1 MKTAGICIGASTITL
16 VCADK
21 SDDKITIMKTRSI
34 SHEGNPKKVLLDIL
48 KDGSVRSADRIAF
61 TGRKLRHFINART
74 LSEPEAVEEAYGY
87 FRSCH
92 EGSQREDR
100 GWTKSQGMITAE
112 VGSFSRG
119 MTKGDTDPITIVS
132 AGGETFMVYS
142 LDSDGR
148 IIEVKSGNKCASGT
162 GEFFLQQLK
171 RMDLSVEAAME
182 IADVDEPYKV
192 AGRCSVFCKSD
203 CTHALNKGAAK
214 SKVVAGLCRMMA
226 GKIEELMTKKN
237 RAQVLL
243 VGGSSSNRIM
253 VKYLKDS
260 GLNVVIPPYSH
271 CFEALGAALWALKNE
286 TVPISEEKLFKSG
299 EHGFPRH
306 EPLSKAISKV
316 RFMDSVRGTAEEGDM
331 CILGLDVGSTT
342 TKAVLMRCSDKTILA
357 GVYLR
362 TNGDPVGA
370 SRRCYEQIAAQLDV
384 PVKIIGLG
392 VTGSGRQIAGLH
404 ALTPAVINEII
415 AHARAAA
422 HFDPEVDTIFEIG
435 GQDAK
440 YTYLINGV
448 ASDYAMNEACSAGT
462 GSFLEESAL
471 EALNLKVE
479 DIGEIA
485 IRGKEPPNFNDQCA
499 AFIGSDIKTA
509 IQNGIS
515 RDDIAAGLVYSI
527 CLNYLN
533 RVKGNR
539 AVGQK
544 VFMQGGVCYNKAV
557 PVAMASLTGKEI
569 IVPPEPGLMG
579 AFGVALETLS
589 MLELKQIEPM
599 SFDLKELADRQVIYD
614 EPFVCAGGKE
624 KCDRKCT
631 ISRIRIENK
640 VYPFGGA
647 CNKYYNMR
655 VSQKDANMEELDFVA
670 LRERLLLNAQ
680 ADNGDIPQE
689 SRPAE
694 QRCVPI
700 ANSNCHPTKEN
711 AAHVL
716 DAKNL
721 KDSSVATTLVVSSQ
735 QNDINNKGLPQNDTS
750 NVRKVGINFSLMTNT
765 FFPLYS
771 TFFRKLGY
779 EVVYDPKPDSE
790 GCSQKGAPFCWPVEQ
805 AHGILKSLLKLEPD
819 IVFLPHVKAYPVP
832 GGQDVSVCCPFVQ
845 AEPYTLKAAFP
856 ELEKYTV
863 LAPVLDMTN
872 GYEAAESAFV
882 EAGKRLGH
890 TAGESMEAFRC
901 AVEAQNAFHKAAREA
916 GRKIMEDVINSGQ
929 TAVVLFGRPYNAFSG
944 MGNMGIPKK
953 LASRG
958 IKVIPQDFL
967 PVHDEDSHDKMYWA
981 SGQWILKAARYVS
994 RHENL
999 FGVYITNFSC
1009 GPDSF
1014 LITYFRNIM
1023 GEKPSLTL
1031 ELDSHTADAGVD
1043 TRIEAFLDVVRR
1055 YRDMKKAGFKTGSS
1069 GFDPSWTAE
1078 VVNIANRVYVRTPDG
1093 EKYPISHPKVKIL
1106 VPSMGDIGARMLAAT
1121 LSYVGANTVP
1131 LPPPG
1136 EKELAIGRKFTTC
1149 KECLP
1154 LQLTFGSLMR
1164 YVDEVWNGE
1173 DILVN
1178 FMPEAS
1184 GPCRFGQYN
1193 VMMRELVAKKGH
1205 DRIAMLSLTSEN
1217 SYAGFG
1223 VRFALRAWQSVIL
1236 SDVLDDIKSAI
1247 IALAVDPEKGLEVFN
1262 RVSDGLIESIRT
1274 DKWPLLRRKIVKA
1287 ARELSSIPR
1296 KGELDSIPSIALIG
1310 EIYVRR
1316 DGFSRQFLVDKL
1328 SRKGFWVRVAPVAEW
1343 IHYCDYIVQNRLV
1356 AKSKLTDRVKNRLT
1370 CMVKNPY
1377 EFEIKSILEQSGFYK
1392 TNGTRVEDVVEAA
1405 SEIVSP
1411 RLTGETVLTVGS
1423 ALKEIVEEVDG
1434 VISLGPFG
1442 CMPSRLAEALI
1453 TQKLKDIKP
1462 KVAEEKELV
1471 KHVMEAHPS
1480 LPFLSVETDGNT
1492 FPQLI
1497 ESRLEAFLLQ
1507 VNRLF
1512 ESKRASGTVLR
1523 AHFEQRGQ
1531 SLSR

>member
-1 MKTAGICIGASTITL
+1 MKTVGICIGASTVTMA
-16 VCADK
+16 CADK
-21 SDDKITIMKTRSI
+21 SHDKITILKTKSI

-48 KDGSVRSADRIAF
+48 RDESVRSADRIAF
-61 TGRKLRHFINART
+61 TGRRLRHFINART
-74 LSEPEAVEEAYGY
+74 LSEPEAIEEAYGY
-87 FRSCH
+87 FRSSQKDGRQKD
-92 EGSQREDR
+92 EGAFL
-100 GWTKSQGMITAE
+100 SQGGITPY
-112 VGSFSRG
+112 S
-119 MTKGDTDPITIVS
+119 MTAGDTDPVTLVS
-132 AGGETFMVYS
+132 AGGETFMVYY
-142 LDSDGR
+142 LDPNGR
-148 IIEVKSGNKCASGT
+148 IIDVKSGNKCASGT
-162 GEFFLQQLK
+162 GEFFLQQIK

-182 IADVDEPYKV
+182 MAALDEPYKV

-214 SKVVAGLCRMMA
+214 SKVVAGLCKMMA
-226 GKIEELMTKKN
+226 GKIEELLNKKTK
-237 RAQVLL
+237 AQVLL
-243 VGGSSSNRIM
+243 VGGSSSNKIM
-253 VKYLKDS
+253 VKYLKES
-260 GLNVVIPPYSH
+260 GLNVIIPSYSH

-286 TVPISEEKLFKSG
+286 TVPVDEGKLFKSG

-306 EPLSKAISKV
+306 DPLSKALSKV
-316 RFMDSVRGTAEEGDM
+316 RFMDSVRGEAKEGDV

-342 TKAVLMRCSDKTILA
+342 TKAVLMRCEDKAILA

-370 SRRCYEQIAAQLDV
+370 SRRCYEEIAAQIKA

-404 ALTPAVINEII
+404 ALSPAVINEII
-415 AHARAAA
+415 AHARAASY
-422 HFDPEVDTIFEIG
+422 FDPEVDTIFEIG

-440 YTYLINGV
+440 YTFLTNGV

-485 IRGKEPPNFNDQCA
+485 IKGKQPPNFNDQCA

-557 PVAMASLTGKEI
+557 PIAMANLTGKEI

-589 MLELKQIEPM
+589 MLELKQIEPID
-599 SFDLKELADRQVIYD
+599 FDLKELANRQVVYD
-614 EPFVCAGGKE
+614 KPFVCAGGKE

-631 ISRIRIENK
+631 ISRIRIKEK

-647 CNKYYNMR
+647 CNKYYNQR
-655 VSQKDANMEELDFVA
+655 ISKKDADMEELDFVA
-670 LRERLLLNAQ
+670 LRERLLLSAQ
-680 ADNGDIPQE
+680 GDGSSVSSE
-689 SRPAE
+689 
-694 QRCVPI
+694 
-700 ANSNCHPTKEN
+700 
-711 AAHVL
+711 
-716 DAKNL
+716 KNNVVINRQT
-721 KDSSVATTLVVSSQ
+721 KDSSVDS
-735 QNDINNKGLPQNDTS
+735 LPQNDTN
-750 NVRKVGINFSLMTNT
+750 NVKKVGINFSLMTNT

-771 TFFRKLGY
+771 TFFKKLGY
-779 EVVYDPKPDSE
+779 QVVYDASPDSE

-805 AHGILKSLLKLEPD
+805 AHGTLKALLSHEPD
-819 IVFLPHVKAYPVP
+819 IVFLPHVKAFPVP

-845 AEPYTLKAAFP
+845 AEPYMLKAAFP

-863 LAPVLDMTN
+863 LAPVIDMTN
-872 GYEAAESAFV
+872 GYEAAEAAFIKM
-882 EAGKRLGH
+882 GKSLGH
-890 TAGESMEAFRC
+890 NTDESARAFKYGL
-901 AVEAQNAFHKAAREA
+901 EAQNAFHKTVSEA
-916 GRKIMEDVINSGQ
+916 GRKIMEEVNKSGQ

-958 IKVIPQDFL
+958 VKVIPQDFL
-967 PVHDEDSHDKMYWA
+967 PVYDEDSHDKMYWA

-1023 GEKPSLTL
+1023 GDKPSLTL

-1055 YRDMKKAGFKTGSS
+1055 YRDMKKTGLKDVPS
-1069 GFDPSWTAE
+1069 GFDSFRTAE
-1078 VVNIANRVYVRTPDG
+1078 VVNISNRVYVRTSDG
-1093 EKYPISHPKVKIL
+1093 ESYPINHPKVKIL

-1136 EKELAIGRKFTTC
+1136 EKELAIGRRHTTC

-1154 LQLTFGSLMR
+1154 LLLTFGSLVR

-1193 VMMRELVAKKGH
+1193 VMMRELVAKKQL
-1205 DRIAMLSLTSEN
+1205 DKIAMLSLTSEN

-1223 VRFALRAWQSVIL
+1223 VKFALRAWQSIIL
-1236 SDVLDDIKSAI
+1236 SDVLDDIRSAI
-1247 IALAVDPEKGLEVFN
+1247 IALAVNREQGLEVFN
-1262 RVSDGLIESIRT
+1262 RVSEGLIEAIKT

-1287 ARELSSIPR
+1287 ASELKAIPR
-1296 KGELDSIPSIALIG
+1296 RDELDNIPSIALIG

-1343 IHYCDYIVQNRLV
+1343 IHYCDFIVQNRLV
-1356 AKSKLTDRVKNRLT
+1356 AKSKFLDQVKNRLT

-1377 EFEIKSILEQSGFYK
+1377 EFEIKSILEGSGFYK
-1392 TNGTRVEDVVEAA
+1392 ISESRVEDLVEAA

-1411 RLTGETVLTVGS
+1411 RLTGETVLTVGA
-1423 ALKEIVEEVDG
+1423 ALKELVEEVDG

-1442 CMPSRLAEALI
+1442 CMPGRLSEALV
-1453 TQKLKDIKP
+1453 TQKLKDIKL
-1462 KVAEEKELV
+1462 KAAQENELV
-1471 KHVMEAHPS
+1471 RRVIEAHPS
-1480 LPFLSVETDGNT
+1480 LPFLSIETDGNT

-1507 VNRLF
+1507 ATRVFKVKMSNGDGPSYSF
-1512 ESKRASGTVLR
+1512 
-1523 AHFEQRGQ
+1523 
-1531 SLSR
+1531 